1 MLGCSPCT
9 GCYRSCSLPH
19 AAWHRRFVNGM
30 NGQPTWE
37 QGSLWLNTWRK
48 GREVR
53 PRLLEP
59 AALQVG
65 GWRGRG
71 QRAGGSGQG

>member
-1 MLGCSPCT
+1 
-9 GCYRSCSLPH
+9 
-19 AAWHRRFVNGM
+19 M

-59 AALQVG
+59 GALQVG
-65 GWRGRG
+65 GAGGRG
-71 QRAGGSGQG
+71 AGGQGGRGAGGLEVQQ